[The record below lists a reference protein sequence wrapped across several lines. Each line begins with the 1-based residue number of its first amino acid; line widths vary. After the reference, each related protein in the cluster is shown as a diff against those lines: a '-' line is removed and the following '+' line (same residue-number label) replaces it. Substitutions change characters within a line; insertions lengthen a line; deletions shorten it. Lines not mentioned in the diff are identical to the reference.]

1 MPRPLHLL
9 LLFVALAGVSACTRT
24 EARAVPPVALMVP
37 PSPPRIPIPVPL
49 PEPIVEADEPEPE
62 PEEAPAAPSR
72 TRVEVPATR
81 PAAERPSPPP
91 AAVNSETRAPAL
103 QTTAN
108 VGALE
113 QRATWLLGE
122 AEKNLERVSRA
133 QLTVNAR
140 AQYDRAIGFI
150 RSSKNALQ
158 NRNFNYAEQLAI
170 KAARLARALVQ
181 G

>member
-1 MPRPLHLL
+1 ASVSRSSTAPCNSTTARSRCSRCPAAARRSDCCCGRCSRRRSCDRWPGRSASAMSKLKPRQPRPLRHNGRDVPRPLHLL

-24 EARAVPPVALMVP
+24 EARTVPPVALMVP

-49 PEPIVEADEPEPE
+49 PEPIVEAEEPEPE

-91 AAVNSETRAPAL
+91 AAVNTETRAPAL

-108 VGALE
+108 
-113 QRATWLLGE
+113 
-122 AEKNLERVSRA
+122 
-133 QLTVNAR
+133 
-140 AQYDRAIGFI
+140 
-150 RSSKNALQ
+150 
-158 NRNFNYAEQLAI
+158 
-170 KAARLARALVQ
+170 
-181 G
+181 